1 MTAPTDNLRKE
12 LATSGQDPFQIAA
25 LALEQNHRLQEKIK
39 QLEQM
44 LAQAAKS

>member
-1 MTAPTDNLRKE
+1 MTVPTNNLRKE

-25 LALEQNHRLQEKIK
+25 LALEHNKRLQDRIK
-39 QLEQM
+39 QLEKQ